1 VPNRRRHS
9 ASLTRRALLSG
20 AAGALA
26 TSAIANGDA
35 LRAQEQLPETP
46 VPLGPTV
53 PPEIAQA
60 TTGWPTAQGNLAGHR
75 AAGDSAISAA
85 SLDRLEVAWRLLLT
99 AEGGYGAVTA
109 TPIVI
114 DDIVYLQD
122 MDSNVLAIDRGS
134 GAIRWRRDCEQP
146 TAGGNGVAV
155 GYGHVYGVSR
165 EPSPLAAA
173 RREQSSPPT
182 ATVAKSS
189 GRRASGSAMR
199 TETAP
204 SCRRPRPRR

>member
-1 VPNRRRHS
+1 MPARNWRHPNPIGHFGATRGVDRRRWCAQQTS
-9 ASLTRRALLSG
+9 TERLANSTRPALWRGRRA
-20 AAGALA
+20 
-26 TSAIANGDA
+26 
-35 LRAQEQLPETP
+35 
-46 VPLGPTV
+46 
-53 PPEIAQA
+53 
-60 TTGWPTAQGNLAGHR
+60 GH
-75 AAGDSAISAA
+75 
-85 SLDRLEVAWRLLLT
+85 LHDRQWR

-114 DDIVYLQD
+114 DDIVYVQD

-134 GAIRWRRDCEQP
+134 GTIRWRRDYGRP

-155 GYGHVYGVSR
+155 GHGHVYGVSR

-189 GRRASGSAMR
+189 GRRASGSTMR